1 MSKMQKETSHINVDQ
16 VTKQFLGVSSS
27 TNVIHIVV
35 IVQVGGFKCRALL
48 DTGTGSSYVSVAL
61 LDQIPIRCSNK
72 EVMKIVMMKIVM
84 KQQQE
89 RLNYQL
95 FKLGAHW

>member
-1 MSKMQKETSHINVDQ
+1 MWDQ

-72 EVMKIVMMKIVM
+72 EVMKIVMMLQTTTREVELSTIQIGGSLVN
-84 KQQQE
+84 
-89 RLNYQL
+89 LP
-95 FKLGAHW
+95 